1 MDFRTEPNRRKEKNH
16 VCTQRNE
23 EEEATIKNTVISCQ
37 ANSESEE
44 W

>member
-1 MDFRTEPNRRKEKNH
+1 VKEKNH
-16 VCTQRNE
+16 VCTQRNEE